1 MFLVLTFAAFG
12 TLPDCVMAEEKSEAR
27 AEEKSE
33 KKEKP
38 RRRRVRRRRSG
49 LDRRR
54 GLRGLLRKMRRRG
67 GGKAKVGAPAP
78 DFELFRLQDVEG
90 VEKDTTPEE
99 PKQKIRL
106 SSFVD
111 QRPVVLIFGSYT

>member
-12 TLPDCVMAEEKSEAR
+12 TFSDCVVAEEKD
-27 AEEKSE
+27 EEKE
-33 KKEKP
+33 RP
-38 RRRRVRRRRSG
+38 RRRRARRRRSG

-54 GLRGLLRKMRRRG
+54 GLRGLLGKMRRRG
-67 GGKAKVGAPAP
+67 GGKAKVGAPGP
-78 DFELFRLQDVEG
+78 DFELPRLQDVEG
-90 VEKDTTPEE
+90 VEKDTTR